1 MVVIVGVV
9 VVVVVAVVVVVVGFY
24 FSNSSK
30 SNSKSSIFKPCRAL
44 AMPWKPLLLNALAGP
59 CRALNH
65 SPSNSLLC
73 ALSSFSLAC
82 ALCGGTQCSSP
93 AIRGRERPRR
103 SCQHTHDGF
112 ESARGVGVL
121 GRVCPLAAAL
131 LWMGG
136 LVGYG
141 WAMAGWLVGYGW
153 VVWRAKGRL
162 AADGWFGGRKGA
174 GKRGRGR
181 GWVLVW
187 RGKKGRGRGG
197 GSVSAPFP
205 EPQNR
210 TPARPLP
217 PLCLS
222 DLASLGLSGKSGT
235 SDLAS
240 LGLDVSGCA
249 AAAAAASLPPCC
261 GACSELHA
269 FACWCILKTP
279 SSCRV

>member
-1 MVVIVGVV
+1 MLQRLCCGW
-9 VVVVVAVVVVVVGFY
+9 VAW
-24 FSNSSK
+24 
-30 SNSKSSIFKPCRAL
+30 L
-44 AMPWKPLLLNALAGP
+44 AMDGLWPGGWLAMAGW
-59 CRALNH
+59 
-65 SPSNSLLC
+65 
-73 ALSSFSLAC
+73 F
-82 ALCGGTQCSSP
+82 GGQK
-93 AIRGRERPRR
+93 GGWL
-103 SCQHTHDGF
+103 Q
-112 ESARGVGVL
+112 
-121 GRVCPLAAAL
+121 
-131 LWMGG
+131 MGG
-136 LVGYG
+136 LVGERG
-141 WAMAGWLVGYGW
+141 RG
-153 VVWRAKGRL
+153 KG
-162 AADGWFGGRKGA
+162 GGEGGGFWFGG
-174 GKRGRGR
+174 GKRGG
-181 GWVLVW
+181 G
-187 RGKKGRGRGG
+187 GG

-249 AAAAAASLPPCC
+249 AAAAASLPPCC